1 MVHVSH
7 LAIIAFSVFAW
18 LMQFMLK
25 VIWLSQNT
33 LSDSAWSWVMKLS
46 LLIDLSVVGALGLLL
61 VRALYWHPRS
71 KAQVAAA
78 VRKERERIAREL
90 HDQVGSQLVNAMMLF
105 DAQEDKTHP
114 VMQTLEQCMLDL
126 RLLVDVMSD
135 QKGNLA
141 EKLGTLRHRLQPVL
155 DKRGIRL
162 YWVVDAEPANRLP
175 TGMRARE
182 LCRLVQEAI
191 SNVLQHSKAT
201 QLMIELRP
209 FVEGKSGDWLLR
221 VVDNGVGLQQ
231 GLRDGYVG
239 RGLAHM
245 KRRAA
250 RAGSSLSIV
259 SEERSGTQIIVVVSS
274 SRFTSS
280 TSAVA

>member
-7 LAIIAFSVFAW
+7 LAILVFGVLAW
-18 LMQFMLK
+18 LMQFALK
-25 VIWLSQNT
+25 LAWLSRNGLEDSVWPWVLR
-33 LSDSAWSWVMKLS
+33 LSFCLD
-46 LLIDLSVVGALGLLL
+46 LLVAGALVLLL

-78 VRKERERIAREL
+78 VRKERQRIAREL

-114 VMQTLEQCMLDL
+114 VVQTLEQCMLDL

-155 DKRGIRL
+155 DKRGIQL
-162 YWVVDAEPANRLP
+162 YWVMNAEPADQLP

-191 SNVLQHSKAT
+191 SNVLQHSKAS
-201 QLMIELRP
+201 QLMVELRP
-209 FVEGKSGDWLLR
+209 FVEGRDGDWLLR

-231 GLRDGYVG
+231 SARDGYVG

-250 RAGSSLSIV
+250 KAGGTLSIV
-259 SEERSGTQIIVVVSS
+259 SEGSSGTQIIVVV
-274 SRFTSS
+274 TSTDFVPTVS
-280 TSAVA
+280 TA

>member
-7 LAIIAFSVFAW
+7 LAILVFGVLAW
-18 LMQFMLK
+18 LMQFALK
-25 VIWLSQNT
+25 LAWLSRNGLEDSVWPWVLR
-33 LSDSAWSWVMKLS
+33 LSFCLD
-46 LLIDLSVVGALGLLL
+46 LLVAGALVLLL

-78 VRKERERIAREL
+78 VRKERQRIAREL

-114 VMQTLEQCMLDL
+114 VVQTLEQCMLDL

-155 DKRGIRL
+155 DKRGIQL
-162 YWVVDAEPANRLP
+162 YWVMNAEPADQLP

-191 SNVLQHSKAT
+191 SNVLQHSKAS
-201 QLMIELRP
+201 QLMVELRP
-209 FVEGKSGDWLLR
+209 FVEGRDGDWLLR

-231 GLRDGYVG
+231 SARDGYVG

-250 RAGSSLSIV
+250 KAGGTLSIA
-259 SEERSGTQIIVVVSS
+259 SDETSGTQIIVVVSS
-274 SRFTSS
+274 TDFVPTVS
-280 TSAVA
+280 TA

>member
-7 LAIIAFSVFAW
+7 LAILVFGVLAW
-18 LMQFMLK
+18 LMQFALK
-25 VIWLSQNT
+25 LAWLSRNGLEDSVWPWVLR
-33 LSDSAWSWVMKLS
+33 LSFCLD
-46 LLIDLSVVGALGLLL
+46 LLVAGALVLLL

-78 VRKERERIAREL
+78 VRKERQRIAREL

-114 VMQTLEQCMLDL
+114 VVQTLEQCMLDL

-155 DKRGIRL
+155 DKRGIQL
-162 YWVVDAEPANRLP
+162 YWVMNAEPADQLP

-182 LCRLVQEAI
+182 LCRLVQEAV
-191 SNVLQHSKAT
+191 SNVLQHSKAS
-201 QLMIELRP
+201 QLMVELRP
-209 FVEGKSGDWLLR
+209 FVEGRDGDWLLR

-231 GLRDGYVG
+231 SARDGYVG

-250 RAGSSLSIV
+250 KAGGTLSIV
-259 SEERSGTQIIVVVSS
+259 SDETSGTQIIVVVSS
-274 SRFTSS
+274 TDFVPTVS
-280 TSAVA
+280 TA

>member
-7 LAIIAFSVFAW
+7 LAILVFGVLAW
-18 LMQFMLK
+18 LMQFALK
-25 VIWLSQNT
+25 LAWLSRNGLEDSVWPWVLR
-33 LSDSAWSWVMKLS
+33 LSFCLD
-46 LLIDLSVVGALGLLL
+46 LLVAGALVLLL

-78 VRKERERIAREL
+78 VRKERQRIAREL

-114 VMQTLEQCMLDL
+114 VVQSLEQCMLDL

-155 DKRGIRL
+155 DKRGIQL
-162 YWVVDAEPANRLP
+162 YWVMNAEPAEQLP

-191 SNVLQHSKAT
+191 SNVLQHSKAS
-201 QLMIELRP
+201 QLMVELRP
-209 FVEGKSGDWLLR
+209 FVEGRDGDWLLR

-231 GLRDGYVG
+231 SARDGYVG

-250 RAGSSLSIV
+250 KAGGTLSIV
-259 SEERSGTQIIVVVSS
+259 SEGSSGTQIIVVV
-274 SRFTSS
+274 TSTDFVPTVS
-280 TSAVA
+280 TA

>member
-7 LAIIAFSVFAW
+7 LAILVFGVLAW
-18 LMQFMLK
+18 LMQFALK
-25 VIWLSQNT
+25 LAWLSRNGLEDSVWPWVLR
-33 LSDSAWSWVMKLS
+33 LSFCLD
-46 LLIDLSVVGALGLLL
+46 LLVAGALVLLL

-78 VRKERERIAREL
+78 VRKERQRIAREL

-114 VMQTLEQCMLDL
+114 VVQTLEQCMLDL

-155 DKRGIRL
+155 DKRGIQL
-162 YWVVDAEPANRLP
+162 YWVMNAEPADQLP

-182 LCRLVQEAI
+182 LCRLVQEAV
-191 SNVLQHSKAT
+191 SNVLQHSKAS
-201 QLMIELRP
+201 QLMVELRP
-209 FVEGKSGDWLLR
+209 FVEGSDGDWLLR

-231 GLRDGYVG
+231 SARDGYVG

-250 RAGSSLSIV
+250 KAGGTLSIV
-259 SEERSGTQIIVVVSS
+259 SEGSSGTQIIVVVSS
-274 SRFTSS
+274 TDFVPTVS
-280 TSAVA
+280 TA

>member
-7 LAIIAFSVFAW
+7 LAILVFGVLAW
-18 LMQFMLK
+18 LMQFALK
-25 VIWLSQNT
+25 LAWLSRNGLEDSVWPWVLR
-33 LSDSAWSWVMKLS
+33 LSFCLD
-46 LLIDLSVVGALGLLL
+46 LLVAGALVLLL

-78 VRKERERIAREL
+78 VRKERQRIAREL

-114 VMQTLEQCMLDL
+114 VVQTLEQCMLDL

-155 DKRGIRL
+155 DKRGIQL
-162 YWVVDAEPANRLP
+162 YWVMNAEPADQLP

-182 LCRLVQEAI
+182 LCRLVQEAV
-191 SNVLQHSKAT
+191 SNVLQHSKAS
-201 QLMIELRP
+201 QLMVELRP
-209 FVEGKSGDWLLR
+209 FVEGRDGDWLLR

-231 GLRDGYVG
+231 SARDGYVG

-250 RAGSSLSIV
+250 KAGGTLSIV
-259 SEERSGTQIIVVVSS
+259 SEGSSGTQIIVVV
-274 SRFTSS
+274 TSTDFVPTVS
-280 TSAVA
+280 TA

>member
-7 LAIIAFSVFAW
+7 LAILVFGVLAW
-18 LMQFMLK
+18 LMQFALK
-25 VIWLSQNT
+25 LAWLSRNGLEDSVWPWVLR
-33 LSDSAWSWVMKLS
+33 LSFCLD
-46 LLIDLSVVGALGLLL
+46 LLVAGALVLLL

-78 VRKERERIAREL
+78 VRKERQRIAREL

-114 VMQTLEQCMLDL
+114 VVQTLEQCMLDL

-155 DKRGIRL
+155 DKRGIQL
-162 YWVVDAEPANRLP
+162 YWVMNAEPADQLP

-182 LCRLVQEAI
+182 LCRLVQEAV
-191 SNVLQHSKAT
+191 SNVLQHSKAS
-201 QLMIELRP
+201 QLMVELRP
-209 FVEGKSGDWLLR
+209 FVEGSDGDWLLR

-231 GLRDGYVG
+231 SARDGYVG

-250 RAGSSLSIV
+250 KAGGTLSIV
-259 SEERSGTQIIVVVSS
+259 SDETSGTQIIVVVSS
-274 SRFTSS
+274 TDFVPTVS
-280 TSAVA
+280 TA

>member
-7 LAIIAFSVFAW
+7 LAILVFGVLAW
-18 LMQFMLK
+18 LMQFALK
-25 VIWLSQNT
+25 LAWLSRNGLEDSVWPWVLR
-33 LSDSAWSWVMKLS
+33 LSFCLD
-46 LLIDLSVVGALGLLL
+46 LLVAGALVLLL

-78 VRKERERIAREL
+78 VRKERQRIAREL

-114 VMQTLEQCMLDL
+114 VVQTLEQCMLDL

-155 DKRGIRL
+155 DKRGIQL
-162 YWVVDAEPANRLP
+162 YWVMNAEPADQLP

-182 LCRLVQEAI
+182 LCRLVQEAV
-191 SNVLQHSKAT
+191 SNVLQHSKAS
-201 QLMIELRP
+201 QLMVELRP
-209 FVEGKSGDWLLR
+209 FVEGSDGDWLLR

-231 GLRDGYVG
+231 SARDGYVG

-250 RAGSSLSIV
+250 KAGGTLSIV
-259 SEERSGTQIIVVVSS
+259 SDETSGTQIIVVV
-274 SRFTSS
+274 TSTDFVPTVS
-280 TSAVA
+280 TA

>member
-7 LAIIAFSVFAW
+7 LAILIFGMLAW
-18 LMQFMLK
+18 LLQFVLRL
-25 VIWLSQNT
+25 IWLSQNVSGDSFWPWMLR
-33 LSDSAWSWVMKLS
+33 LSFMLD
-46 LLIDLSVVGALGLLL
+46 LLVGGALVLLL

-78 VRKERERIAREL
+78 VRKERQRIAREL

-114 VMQTLEQCMLDL
+114 VVQTLEQCMLDL

-155 DKRGIRL
+155 DKRGIQL
-162 YWVVDAEPANRLP
+162 YWVMNAEPADQLP

-191 SNVLQHSKAT
+191 SNVLQHSKAS
-201 QLMIELRP
+201 QLMVELRP
-209 FVEGKSGDWLLR
+209 FVEGSDGDWLLR

-231 GLRDGYVG
+231 SARDGYVG

-250 RAGSSLSIV
+250 KAGGTLSIV
-259 SEERSGTQIIVVVSS
+259 SDETSGTQIIVVVSS
-274 SRFTSS
+274 TDFVPTVS
-280 TSAVA
+280 TA

>member
-7 LAIIAFSVFAW
+7 LAILVFGVLAW
-18 LMQFMLK
+18 LMQFALK
-25 VIWLSQNT
+25 LAWLSRNGLEDSVWPWVLR
-33 LSDSAWSWVMKLS
+33 LSFCLD
-46 LLIDLSVVGALGLLL
+46 LLVAGALVLLL

-78 VRKERERIAREL
+78 VRKERQRIAREL

-114 VMQTLEQCMLDL
+114 VVQTLEQCMLDL

-155 DKRGIRL
+155 DKRGIQL
-162 YWVVDAEPANRLP
+162 YWVMNAEPAEQLP

-191 SNVLQHSKAT
+191 SNVLQHSKAS
-201 QLMIELRP
+201 QLMVELRP
-209 FVEGKSGDWLLR
+209 FVEGRDGDWLLR

-231 GLRDGYVG
+231 SARDGYVG

-250 RAGSSLSIV
+250 KAGGTLSIV
-259 SEERSGTQIIVVVSS
+259 SDETSGTQIIVVVSS
-274 SRFTSS
+274 TDFVPTVS
-280 TSAVA
+280 TA

>member
-7 LAIIAFSVFAW
+7 LAILIFCMLAW
-18 LMQFMLK
+18 LLQFVLRL
-25 VIWLSQNT
+25 IWLSQNVSGDSVWPWMLR
-33 LSDSAWSWVMKLS
+33 LSFMLD
-46 LLIDLSVVGALGLLL
+46 LLVGGALVLLL

-78 VRKERERIAREL
+78 VRKERQRIAREL

-105 DAQEDKTHP
+105 DSKEDKTHP
-114 VMQTLEQCMLDL
+114 VVQTLEQCMLDL
-126 RLLVDVMSD
+126 RLLVDVMGD

-155 DKRGIRL
+155 DKRGIQL
-162 YWVVDAEPANRLP
+162 YWVVNAEPADQLP

-191 SNVLQHSKAT
+191 SNVLQHSKAS
-201 QLMIELRP
+201 QLMVELRP
-209 FVEGKSGDWLLR
+209 FVEGSDGDWLLR

-231 GLRDGYVG
+231 SARDGYVG

-250 RAGSSLSIV
+250 KAGGTLSIV
-259 SEERSGTQIIVVVSS
+259 SEGTSGTQIIVVVSS
-274 SRFTSS
+274 KDFVPTVS
-280 TSAVA
+280 TA